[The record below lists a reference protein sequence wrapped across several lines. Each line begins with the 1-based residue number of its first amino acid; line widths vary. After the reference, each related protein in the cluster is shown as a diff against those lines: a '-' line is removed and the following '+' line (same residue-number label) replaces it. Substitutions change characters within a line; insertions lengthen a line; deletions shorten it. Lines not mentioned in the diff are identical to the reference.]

1 MKQLVFVAICLGLLT
16 PIVRATDYY
25 VDVANGHDNNSG
37 TSSGNAWKTLTR
49 AATAPGGASATI
61 HVAPGIYKPSTG
73 EVLPLQF
80 TGQVLVADQGPLV
93 TVIDGEFAPILVR
106 MISSSSAST
115 SLTRLEGFTLRG
127 AQDSIEVS
135 ASQGGVTTSI
145 AHCRL
150 EPLNRGIRATGTNVG
165 TSISLALSD
174 VSIVSGSIGVDVS
187 TTYSLTVTIAD
198 SALSNCSLAGIE
210 VYAEGQATLS
220 VTRTRIEGIP
230 NAVVANARGFGQ
242 VQATLAD
249 TLLARNGSGFI
260 GDASLGGG
268 PVVLAMFR
276 RCTVADNTGVGVQV
290 LGSGSNF
297 FAQASF
303 EGSLVHANN
312 PNVVAPT
319 IGGNTF
325 SQIGGP
331 DPLFVD
337 RANGDYRLRFGSPCI
352 DLGDPLTASGPDLA
366 GRIRPIDGDLDT
378 SERADIGAFEHA
390 PLALVTTGNLGTPL
404 RFEFEGQPG
413 GISSLI
419 FRRGPAVSPISTPFG
434 EFDLGAVGSVRL
446 TDVVLAPLP
455 PTVFQRTI
463 PNNPLLVGQTF
474 TFQARTASSAAPFGF
489 AYTNVVSA
497 LIRP

>member
-1 MKQLVFVAICLGLLT
+1 MKQLAVVAMCLGLLT

-25 VDVANGHDNNSG
+25 VDVANGSDSNLG

-49 AATAPGGASATI
+49 ATTAPGGSSATI

-80 TGQVLVADQGPLV
+80 AGQVLVADQGPLV
-93 TVIDGEFAPILVR
+93 TVIDGEFAPIIVR
-106 MISSSSAST
+106 MISSSSASA
-115 SLTRLEGFTLRG
+115 SLTRLEGFTLR
-127 AQDSIEVS
+127 ASQFPIDIS
-135 ASQGGVTTSI
+135 ASQGGITTSV

-150 EPLNRGIRATGTNVG
+150 ESLNRGIRATGTNFG
-165 TSISLALSD
+165 TSINLALSD
-174 VSIVSGSIGVDVS
+174 VSIVSGAIGVDVS

-198 SALSNCSLAGIE
+198 STLSNCSLSGIQ
-210 VYAEGQATLS
+210 VQAEGQATLS
-220 VTRTRIEGIP
+220 VTRTRIDGNP
-230 NAVVANARGFGQ
+230 YGVVANARGFGQ
-242 VQATLAD
+242 VQATLVD
-249 TLLARNGSGFI
+249 TLLAKNGSGFT

-268 PVVLAMFR
+268 PSVLATFR

-303 EGSLVHANN
+303 EGSVVHANT
-312 PNVVAPT
+312 PNVVAST
-319 IGGNTF
+319 MGVTTF

-352 DLGDPLTASGPDLA
+352 DLGDPLTTPGPDLA
-366 GRIRPIDGDLDT
+366 GRARPIDGDLDT
-378 SERADIGAFEHA
+378 SERSDIGAFEHA
-390 PLALVTTGNLGTPL
+390 PLELSTTGNLGTPL

-413 GISSLI
+413 GISTLI
-419 FRRGPAVSPISTPFG
+419 FRRGSSVSPVSTPFG
-434 EFDLGAVGSVRL
+434 EFDLGAVGAVRL

-474 TFQARTASSAAPFGF
+474 AFQARTASSAAPFGL
-489 AYTNVVSA
+489 AYTNAVSV